1 MKKLLLLPLLF
12 FPVIVAFIFEYNYC
26 YFDLYRYLN
35 FFEGI
40 LFGILLFGL
49 ISIFKIGKTRTVLFI
64 IVYILYA
71 ISSWAES
78 SFYYLYGLNINPST
92 FFIVLRSNINET
104 GEFLA
109 TNIDGPLI
117 VFAIVMVLSVILLIP
132 YFIKQ
137 ARSFSWFFNSPK
149 IQKRILIALVGILA
163 ITSAYRLADILEL
176 NLPYRFIA
184 TAIQYSQQSTVDQSV
199 SSKVGS
205 FENSIRKRSEN
216 NETFVIII
224 GESLTRHHMSIYG
237 YDRAT
242 NPRLEA
248 EKDELVI
255 FADVISPSTYTT
267 PSLEKA
273 LTFSNYE
280 DSTAI
285 DKGSLIQLFN
295 SVGFKTYWIS
305 NQQPLNEGRNKIT
318 EIASAADETYFI
330 NMASNEMSSTYD
342 EMLLPKYETALK
354 DDYPKKVIFLHL
366 LGNNYEY
373 KKRYPEQFHVFST
386 KDDKYQEIEDIIDA
400 YDNASV
406 YNDYIVDQVIEKLN
420 QQDDESFMLYFSSH
434 GEEVYQTQDNYGH
447 MEEDA
452 SKPMYDIPFILWVS
466 DKFKENRPFRFRTY
480 RKYMIDDLIHS
491 VGHLANIKFEGYN
504 ARRSLFSIYFEKRT
518 RIILKDVDYD
528 KLFE

>member
-1 MKKLLLLPLLF
+1 
-12 FPVIVAFIFEYNYC
+12 
-26 YFDLYRYLN
+26 
-35 FFEGI
+35 
-40 LFGILLFGL
+40 
-49 ISIFKIGKTRTVLFI
+49 
-64 IVYILYA
+64 ILYA

-109 TNIDGPLI
+109 SNIDRPLM
-117 VFAIVMVLSVILLIP
+117 VFAIVMVLSLLLIIP

-137 ARSFSWFFNSPK
+137 ARFFSWFINPPK
-149 IQKRILIALVGILA
+149 FQKRILIALIGVLVV
-163 ITSAYRLADILEL
+163 TSTYRIADLLEL
-176 NLPYRFIA
+176 NLPYRFIT
-184 TAIQYSQQSTVDQSV
+184 TAMEYSKQSTADQSIT
-199 SSKVGS
+199 SRVGN

-216 NETFVIII
+216 NETFVIVI

-237 YDRAT
+237 YDRST
-242 NPRLEA
+242 NPRLETI
-248 EKDELVI
+248 KDELLV
-255 FADVISPSTYTT
+255 FADVISPSTYTI

-280 DSTAI
+280 DSTAV

-305 NQQPLNEGRNKIT
+305 NQQPLNESRNMVT
-318 EIASAADETYFI
+318 EIAYAADETHFI
-330 NMASNEMSSTYD
+330 NMASNELSSSYD
-342 EMLLPKYETALK
+342 EMLIPKYEAALK

-386 KDDKYQEIEDIIDA
+386 QDDKYQEIEDIIDA
-400 YDNASV
+400 YDNACV
-406 YNDYIVDQVIEKLN
+406 YNDYIVSEVLEKLKQKDN
-420 QQDDESFMLYFSSH
+420 ESFMLYFSSH
-434 GEEVYQTQDNYGH
+434 GEEVYQTQDSYGH

-466 DKFKENRPFRFRTY
+466 NKFKENRPFRFRTY

-491 VGHLANIKFEGYN
+491 VGHLANIKFEGYD
-504 ARRSLFSIYFEKRT
+504 ASRSLFSIYFKNRT